1 MKKTGLLKKS
11 INRSLILLFISAIV
25 SSCGG
30 GSSLPKNE
38 IIGDVP
44 AVLAEY
50 HDGIAKIEADAK
62 KAAEKLEGNDD
73 QKAWMKMMTEFKEK
87 EDAIEKKKDLAI
99 KKALETLKD
108 KELPVINSNP
118 NVEVK
123 NLKIDFIKDKA
134 IGFKGV
140 VDVKNP
146 HKEDNVKCRFV
157 DKDGNTIQEYI
168 AVMDY
173 WKKSNSDYVP
183 VGERSIKTEIDIKDK
198 PEVARLAKI
207 EILP

>member
-1 MKKTGLLKKS
+1 MKKTTLSKKS
-11 INRSLILLFISAIV
+11 INRFLITLFISAIV

-44 AVLAEY
+44 AVLTEY
-50 HDGIAKIEADAK
+50 HNSIANMEKEAK
-62 KAAEKLEGNDD
+62 KAAEKLQGNDD
-73 QKAWMKMMTEFKEK
+73 QNVWMKMMTEFKEK

-108 KELPVINSNP
+108 RELPVINSNP
-118 NVEVK
+118 DIEVK
-123 NLKIDFIKDKA
+123 NLKIDFIKDSS
-134 IGFKGV
+134 IGFKGI
-140 VDVKNP
+140 VDVKKP
-146 HKEDNVKCRFV
+146 HKEDHVKCRFV

-168 AVMDY
+168 AIMDY
-173 WKKSNSDYVP
+173 FKQSNSDHVP
-183 VGERSIKTEIDIKDK
+183 VGERSIRTEIEIEGN
-198 PEVARLAKI
+198 PETARLAKI